1 MLVWR
6 WTLVWWCMLIWWY
19 EDVVWRKYIQDELY
33 LKKIVN
39 KNDDIMHV
47 GGFYFDMMHVDMMW
61 SIMCSRCCWRNM
73 LKMNPSSCN
82 QEISFFVYVCL
93 CLWCFCLWNFIKA
106 GTSCG
111 QHRPTVLHAWLRIRQ
126 GSSCPFH
133 RERSGK

>member
-1 MLVWR
+1 MHVGGLDCSFMMHVDMMIWRCCLEKIHSR
-6 WTLVWWCMLIWWY
+6 WTLF
-19 EDVVWRKYIQDELY
+19 KKNY
-33 LKKIVN
+33 LR
-39 KNDDIMHV
+39 NDDMMHV
-47 GGFYFDMMHVDMMW
+47 GGFYFDMMHVDMIW

-133 RERSGK
+133 RERRGK